1 MQVLLCRALISFALF
16 FSMASWISPK
26 AQITIDFDNPDNW
39 ISSEMGI
46 ISGYQT
52 DHHYVDGVFSATGG
66 EATRQTSSEQ
76 DGYAGAL
83 GNYAWRLRDRSSVE
97 WTMTIA
103 SGGVGEF
110 SLDIRRWDDDPS
122 PAFDLEY
129 SAKKGSDW
137 TLVQHIDN
145 DALDNSSDW
154 KTFNGTI
161 NSSNDSILIRLKATM
176 GTERI
181 MVDNFVWYDFSSQAT
196 ATVDEH
202 VNGLSIWP
210 NPVSDVLNIDVK
222 KPLAHVEF
230 LNITGQ
236 TTKTIMLDEDFN
248 VDIPVSD
255 LPTGFYFL
263 RLVYISGDTHVKKVM
278 VK

>member
-1 MQVLLCRALISFALF
+1 MMQILQCRIFISFALLF
-16 FSMASWISPK
+16 YMASWINST
-26 AQITIDFDNPDNW
+26 AQITINFDGSEKW
-39 ISSEMGI
+39 ISSESGI

-52 DHHYVDGVFSATGG
+52 DHQYVDGVFSATGG
-66 EATRQTSSEQ
+66 EATRQTNSEQ
-76 DGYAGAL
+76 DGYPGAL
-83 GNYAWRLRDRSSVE
+83 GEYAWRLRDRASVD
-97 WTMTIA
+97 WRITIA

-110 SLDIRRWDDDPS
+110 SLDVRRWDDDPS

-129 SAKKGSDW
+129 SDDKGSSW
-137 TLVQHIDN
+137 TLVEHIDN
-145 DALDNSSDW
+145 DALDNSSEW
-154 KTFNGTI
+154 KTFNGTV
-161 NSSNDSILIRLKATM
+161 NSSSDSILIRLKATK

-181 MVDNFVWYDFSSQAT
+181 MVDNFAWYDFTT
-196 ATVDEH
+196 ATVDER

-222 KPLAHVEF
+222 KPLAQVEF

-236 TTKTIMLDEDFN
+236 TTKTIVLDGDFD
-248 VDIPVSD
+248 VDIPVSA

-263 RLVYISGDTHVKKVM
+263 HMVYESGDTRVEKVM